1 MKGVISATHQA
12 DLNAEKVI
20 ENKGKVE
27 TKQGNVALRSQTRV
41 EQHGSIVS
49 HQGGSF
55 VQAKDKVTQTG
66 ETVAKGD
73 IQYQAKNIEVKSGAL
88 VAAGVNFQE
97 QDGKT
102 IRTLDESNLI
112 VADYLKSR

>member
-1 MKGVISATHQA
+1 MQKRLLKI
-12 DLNAEKVI
+12 KV
-20 ENKGKVE
+20 KLKL
-27 TKQGNVALRSQTRV
+27 KQGNVALRSQTRV

-73 IQYQAKNIEVKSGAL
+73 IQYQAKI
-88 VAAGVNFQE
+88 
-97 QDGKT
+97 
-102 IRTLDESNLI
+102 
-112 VADYLKSR
+112 LK